1 MNVLSALRN
10 AMQVPE
16 LRRKLLITVG
26 LICADRLLASI
37 TIPAVN
43 TAALRDLFQSNGLLG
58 LLNLFSGSGFST
70 GGGGFGFSG
79 ISIVALGLN
88 PYINA
93 TIIMQLMT
101 VISTRV
107 KELSKE
113 GEQGRK
119 RLTQYA
125 RYLTVVLALLQ
136 SFGFV
141 RLFQSYTFQGQSI
154 LSPTLSWP
162 QVVGIIITLTAG
174 TVIIM
179 WFGELITEYGIGNGV
194 SIIIMIG
201 ILGQVPGTVLGLGH
215 NSSQIFTL
223 FMFAVIG
230 ILVSAGIIFV
240 QQATR
245 KIPIQSAQRV
255 MGRNVYQ
262 GRSSFLP
269 LRVNQAGVIPIIFA
283 VSIMFFPTLFGNFFS
298 PAAGQSG
305 GVLGAI
311 AVWIHNNWN
320 PFGPTLSVD
329 ILYEVAYF
337 GLVMAFT
344 FFYTAVT
351 FDPEDTADNLR
362 KNAVFIPGIRPGAQT
377 ADYLSRVMGRITL
390 AGAIFLG
397 VITVV
402 LPVVTA
408 LATGQQPS
416 TGLYLGGTAVLI
428 VVGVSLDTM
437 KQLETQL
444 LMRQYRGFI
453 R

>member
-1 MNVLSALRN
+1 MNLFGALRA
-10 AMQVPE
+10 AMGVPE
-16 LRRKLLITVG
+16 LRRKLLITIG
-26 LICADRLLASI
+26 LICVFRVLATI
-37 TIPAVN
+37 TIPGVN
-43 TAALRDLFQSNGLLG
+43 GAALRELFASNGLLG
-58 LLNLFSGSGFST
+58 LVNLFSGSGFAT
-70 GGGGFGFSG
+70 GGSPG

-113 GEQGRK
+113 GELGRR

-125 RYLTVVLALLQ
+125 RYLTVALAMLQ
-136 SFGFV
+136 AFGYT
-141 RLFQSYTFQGQSI
+141 RLFESYTYNGNAV
-154 LSPTLSWP
+154 LSPSTSWP
-162 QVVGIIITLTAG
+162 VILEIVIVLTAG
-174 TVIIM
+174 TILMM
-179 WFGELITEYGIGNGV
+179 WFGELITEYGLGNGV
-194 SIIIMIG
+194 SIIIMAG
-201 ILGQVPGTVLGLGH
+201 IMAQIPGTLV
-215 NSSQIFTL
+215 SFTNGGSAQTFTV

-230 ILVSAGIIFV
+230 ILVAAGIIFV

-255 MGRNVYQ
+255 VGRQVYQ

-283 VSIMFFPTLFGNFFS
+283 ISIMFFPTIFANFFQ
-298 PAAGQSG
+298 PAAGKG
-305 GVLGAI
+305 AGAI
-311 AVWIHNNWN
+311 GTLASWLHQNWN
-320 PFGPTLSVD
+320 PFGPVIWVD
-329 ILYEVAYF
+329 IGYELVYF
-337 GLVMAFT
+337 ALIMGFT

-351 FDPEDTADNLR
+351 FDPEDAADNL
-362 KNAVFIPGIRPGAQT
+362 KKSATFIPGIRPGRATAQ
-377 ADYLSRVMGRITL
+377 YLARVMSRITL

-397 VITVV
+397 LITVV
-402 LPVVTA
+402 LPILTA
-408 LATGQQPS
+408 LLTGQQPS
-416 TGLYLGGTAVLI
+416 SGLYLGGTAILI

-444 LMRQYRGFI
+444 LMRPYRGFI

>member
-1 MNVLSALRN
+1 MNLFGALRA

-16 LRRKLLITVG
+16 LRRKLLITIG
-26 LICADRLLASI
+26 LVVVFRMLASI

-43 TAALRDLFQSNGLLG
+43 GAVLKQLFDSNSILG
-58 LLNLFSGSGFST
+58 LVNLFSGSGFST
-70 GGGGFGFSG
+70 GGSNAG

-107 KELSKE
+107 KEMSKE
-113 GEQGRK
+113 GDLGRR

-125 RYLTVVLALLQ
+125 RYLTVLLALLQ
-136 SFGFV
+136 SFGYT
-141 RLFQSYTFQGQSI
+141 RLFETYTFQGQNI
-154 LSPTLSWP
+154 LSPNTSFP
-162 QVVGIIITLTAG
+162 ATVGIILILTGG
-174 TVIIM
+174 TVIMM
-179 WFGELITEYGIGNGV
+179 WFGELITEYGLGNGV
-194 SIIIMIG
+194 SIIIMVG
-201 ILGQVPGTVLGLGH
+201 IVAQIPNGLITFTNGGH
-215 NSSQIFTL
+215 SQTFTIFV
-223 FMFAVIG
+223 FAVIG
-230 ILVSAGIIFV
+230 ILVAAGIIFV

-245 KIPIQSAQRV
+245 KIPIQSSQRV
-255 MGRNVYQ
+255 VGRQVYQ

-283 VSIMFFPTLFGNFFS
+283 ISIMFFPTLFANFFL
-298 PAAGQSG
+298 PAVGQTG
-305 GVLGAI
+305 GVVGQLAT
-311 AVWIHNNWN
+311 WFHTYWN
-320 PFGPTLSVD
+320 PVGPSLAVD
-329 ILYEVAYF
+329 IGYEVIYF
-337 GLVMAFT
+337 ALIMGFT

-351 FDPEDTADNLR
+351 FDPEDAADNL
-362 KNAVFIPGIRPGAQT
+362 KKSATYIPGIRPGAAT
-377 ADYLSRVMGRITL
+377 AQYLARVMSRITL

-397 VITVV
+397 VVTVV
-402 LPVVTA
+402 LPLLTA
-408 LATGQQPS
+408 FLTGQQPN

>member
-1 MNVLSALRN
+1 MNVLTALRS

-16 LRRKLLITVG
+16 LRRKLLITIG
-26 LICADRLLASI
+26 LVCADRLLASI
-37 TIPAVN
+37 TIPGVN
-43 TAALRDLFQSNGLLG
+43 ATALRDLFTTNGLLG
-58 LLNLFSGSGFST
+58 LLNLFSGSGFS
-70 GGGGFGFSG
+70 GGTGFGYSG

-107 KELSKE
+107 KEMSKE
-113 GEQGRK
+113 GELGRK
-119 RLTQYA
+119 RITQYS
-125 RYLTVVLALLQ
+125 RYLTVALAALQ

-154 LSPTLSWP
+154 LSPTLPWP
-162 QVVGIIITLTAG
+162 RVAGIILILTAG

-223 FMFAVIG
+223 FMFCVIG
-230 ILVSAGIIFV
+230 VVVSAGIIYV

-255 MGRNVYQ
+255 QGRKVYQ

-298 PAAGQSG
+298 PPAGQSG
-305 GVLGAI
+305 GALGTI

-320 PFGPTLSVD
+320 PFGPNLTVD

-351 FDPEDTADNLR
+351 FDPDDTADNLR
-362 KNAVFIPGIRPGAQT
+362 KNAVFIPGIRPGGQT
-377 ADYLSRVMGRITL
+377 AEYLSRVMGRITL

-402 LPVVTA
+402 LPIVTA

-416 TGLYLGGTAVLI
+416 TGLYLGGTAILI

>member
-1 MNVLSALRN
+1 MNLFGALRA

-16 LRRKLLITVG
+16 LRRKLLITIG
-26 LICADRLLASI
+26 LLVVFRMLAVI
-37 TIPAVN
+37 TIPGVN
-43 TAALRDLFQSNGLLG
+43 TVALRQLYQNNSLLG
-58 LLNLFSGSGFST
+58 LINLFSGSGVST
-70 GGGGFGFSG
+70 GGSSAG

-113 GEQGRK
+113 GDLGRR

-125 RYLTVVLALLQ
+125 RYLTVALALLQ
-136 SFGFV
+136 AFGYT
-141 RLFQSYTFQGQSI
+141 RLFESYSFQGLSI
-154 LSPTLSWP
+154 LPSNISIAETL
-162 QVVGIIITLTAG
+162 GIIVILTGG

-179 WFGELITEYGIGNGV
+179 WFGELITEYGLGNGV
-194 SIIIMIG
+194 SIIIMAG
-201 ILGQVPGTVLGLGH
+201 ILAQIPNTVISFTNGGQAQTFT
-215 NSSQIFTL
+215 IFAL
-223 FMFAVIG
+223 AVIA
-230 ILVSAGIIFV
+230 IVLAAGIIFV

-245 KIPIQSAQRV
+245 KIPIQSSQRV
-255 MGRNVYQ
+255 VGRQVYQ

-283 VSIMFFPTLFGNFFS
+283 ISIMFFPQIFSNFFL
-298 PAAGQSG
+298 PPAGQTG
-305 GVLGAI
+305 GVVGQI
-311 AVWIHNNWN
+311 ATWFHTYWT
-320 PFGPTLSVD
+320 PTGPD
-329 ILYEVAYF
+329 ILFNVVYQILYF
-337 GLVMAFT
+337 ALIMGFT

-351 FDPEDTADNLR
+351 FDPQDAADDL
-362 KNAVFIPGIRPGAQT
+362 KKSATYIPGIRPGRAT
-377 ADYLSRVMGRITL
+377 ADYLARVMSRITL
-390 AGAIFLG
+390 AGAVFLG
-397 VITVV
+397 LITVV
-402 LPVVTA
+402 VPL
-408 LATGQQPS
+408 LAAYLTGQQLS
-416 TGLYLGGTAVLI
+416 QGLYLGGTAILI

>member
-1 MNVLSALRN
+1 MNLFGALRA
-10 AMQVPE
+10 AMGVPE
-16 LRRKLLITVG
+16 LRRKLLITIG
-26 LICADRLLASI
+26 LICVFRALATI
-37 TIPAVN
+37 TIPGVN
-43 TAALRDLFQSNGLLG
+43 GDALRALFSSNGLLG
-58 LLNLFSGSGFST
+58 LINLFSGSGFATS
-70 GGGGFGFSG
+70 GSNAG

-113 GEQGRK
+113 GDLGRR

-125 RYLTVVLALLQ
+125 RYLTVILAMLQ
-136 SFGFV
+136 AFGYT
-141 RLFQSYTFQGQSI
+141 RLFESFTYQGNAI
-154 LSPTLSWP
+154 LSPSTSWP
-162 QVVGIIITLTAG
+162 VILEIVIVLTAG
-174 TVIIM
+174 TVLIM
-179 WFGELITEYGIGNGV
+179 WFGELITEYGLGNGV
-194 SIIIMIG
+194 SIIIMAG
-201 ILGQVPGTVLGLGH
+201 ILGQIPGTLAT
-215 NSSQIFTL
+215 FTNGGSAQTFTV

-230 ILVSAGIIFV
+230 IVVAAGIIFV

-255 MGRNVYQ
+255 VGRQVYQ

-283 VSIMFFPTLFGNFFS
+283 ISIMFFPTIFSNFFT
-298 PAAGQSG
+298 PAVGRTG
-305 GVLGAI
+305 GVIGSLAT
-311 AVWIHNNWN
+311 WFHSNWN
-320 PFGPTLSVD
+320 PFGPVLGVD
-329 ILYEVAYF
+329 IGYELLYFALIM
-337 GLVMAFT
+337 GFT

-351 FDPEDTADNLR
+351 FDPEDAADNL
-362 KNAVFIPGIRPGAQT
+362 KKSATFIPGIRPGRATAQ
-377 ADYLSRVMGRITL
+377 YLARVMGRITL

-402 LPVVTA
+402 LPLLTA
-408 LATGQQPS
+408 LLTGQQPS
-416 TGLYLGGTAVLI
+416 SGLYLGGTAILI

>member
-1 MNVLSALRN
+1 MNVFGALRS
-10 AMQVPE
+10 AMGVPE
-16 LRRKLLITVG
+16 LRRKLLITIG
-26 LICADRLLASI
+26 LICVFRLLASI
-37 TIPAVN
+37 TIPGVN
-43 TAALRDLFQSNGLLG
+43 TAALRQLFQSNGLLG
-58 LLNLFSGSGFST
+58 LLNLFSGSGFGT
-70 GGGGFGFSG
+70 GGAFAG

-101 VISTRV
+101 VVSTRV
-107 KELSKE
+107 KEMSKE
-113 GEQGRK
+113 GQQGNT

-125 RYLTVVLALLQ
+125 RYLTVALAMLQ
-136 SFGFV
+136 AFGFT
-141 RLFQSYTFQGQSI
+141 RLFESFTFQGQSI
-154 LSPTLSWP
+154 LSPTTPWP
-162 QVVGIIITLTAG
+162 SILGIIVILTGG

-179 WFGELITEYGIGNGV
+179 WFGELITEYGLGNGV
-194 SIIIMIG
+194 SIIIMAG
-201 ILGQVPGTVLGLGH
+201 ILGQVPGTVLG
-215 NSSQIFTL
+215 FTHTGQQVFSL

-230 ILVSAGIIFV
+230 VVVSAGIIFV

-255 MGRNVYQ
+255 LGQKIYQ

-283 VSIMFFPTLFGNFFS
+283 ISIMFFPTLFGNFFAPS
-298 PAAGQSG
+298 VGHSG
-305 GVLGAI
+305 GVVGSVAL
-311 AVWIHNNWN
+311 WIHNNWN
-320 PFGPTLSVD
+320 PFGPSLVVD
-329 ILYEVAYF
+329 VLYQIFYF
-337 GLVMAFT
+337 VLIMGFT

-351 FDPEDTADNLR
+351 FDPDDTADNLK
-362 KNAVFIPGIRPGAQT
+362 KNAVFIPGIRPGPAT
-377 ADYLSRVMGRITL
+377 AEYLARVMGRITL

-402 LPVVTA
+402 LPLLTA
-408 LATGQQPS
+408 FLTGQQPS
-416 TGLYLGGTAVLI
+416 TGLYLGGTAILI

>member
-1 MNVLSALRN
+1 MSLFGALRA

-16 LRRKLLITVG
+16 LRRKLLITIG
-26 LICADRLLASI
+26 IICVFRAMATI
-37 TIPAVN
+37 TIPGVN
-43 TAALRDLFQSNGLLG
+43 GAALRQLFDTNGLLG
-58 LLNLFSGSGFST
+58 LINLFSGSGFST
-70 GGGGFGFSG
+70 SGSNAG

-113 GEQGRK
+113 GDLGRR

-125 RYLTVVLALLQ
+125 RYLTVVLAMLQ
-136 SFGFV
+136 GFGYT
-141 RLFQSYTFQGQSI
+141 RLFESFSFDGQTI
-154 LSPTLSWP
+154 LSPTTPWP
-162 QVVGIIITLTAG
+162 TILEIVIILAGG
-174 TVIIM
+174 TVVIM
-179 WFGELITEYGIGNGV
+179 WFGELITEYGLGNGV
-194 SIIIMIG
+194 SIIIMAG
-201 ILGQVPGTVLGLGH
+201 ILAQVPGSILAFTNGFTAQISTV
-215 NSSQIFTL
+215 FT
-223 FMFAVIG
+223 FAVIG
-230 ILVSAGIIFV
+230 IVVAAGIIFV

-255 MGRNVYQ
+255 VGRQVYQ

-283 VSIMFFPTLFGNFFS
+283 ISIMFFPTIFGNFFA
-298 PAAGQSG
+298 PAAGHAG
-305 GVLGAI
+305 GVIGGLAT
-311 AVWIHNNWN
+311 WIHNNWD
-320 PFGPTLSVD
+320 PFGPILWVD
-329 ILYEVAYF
+329 IGYELLYF
-337 GLVMAFT
+337 GLIMGFT

-351 FDPEDTADNLR
+351 FDPDDAADNL
-362 KNAVFIPGIRPGAQT
+362 KKSATFIPGIRPGRATAQ
-377 ADYLSRVMGRITL
+377 YLGRVMSRITL

-397 VITVV
+397 LITVV
-402 LPVVTA
+402 LPLVSAVI
-408 LATGQQPS
+408 TGQQPNS
-416 TGLYLGGTAVLI
+416 GLYLGGTAVLI

-453 R
+453 H

>member
-1 MNVLSALRN
+1 MNLFGALRA

-16 LRRKLLITVG
+16 LRRKLLITIG
-26 LICADRLLASI
+26 LLCVFRALATI
-37 TIPAVN
+37 TIPGVN
-43 TAALRDLFQSNGLLG
+43 QAALEQLFQSNGLLG
-58 LLNLFSGSGFST
+58 LVNLFSGSGFATSGT
-70 GGGGFGFSG
+70 NAG
-79 ISIVALGLN
+79 ISVVALGLN

-107 KELSKE
+107 KEMSRE
-113 GEQGRK
+113 GDLGRR

-125 RYLTVVLALLQ
+125 RYLTVALAMLQ
-136 SFGFV
+136 GFGYT
-141 RLFQSYTFQGQSI
+141 RLFQSYSFNGQTI
-154 LSPTLSWP
+154 LSSSTPWTTIVEI
-162 QVVGIIITLTAG
+162 VVILTAG

-179 WFGELITEYGIGNGV
+179 WFGELITEYGLGNGV
-194 SIIIMIG
+194 SIIIMAG
-201 ILGQVPGTVLGLGH
+201 ILGQIPGSILA
-215 NSSQIFTL
+215 FTNGGTAQTFTI

-230 ILVSAGIIFV
+230 IVVAAGIIFV

-255 MGRNVYQ
+255 VGRQVYQ

-283 VSIMFFPTLFGNFFS
+283 ISIMFFPTIFGNFFT
-298 PAAGQSG
+298 PAAGAKASFIGQ
-305 GVLGAI
+305 LAT
-311 AVWIHNNWN
+311 WIHTNWN
-320 PFGPTLSVD
+320 PFGPIVWVD
-329 ILYEVAYF
+329 IGYEVIYF
-337 GLVMAFT
+337 ALIMGFT
-344 FFYTAVT
+344 FFYTSVT
-351 FDPEDTADNLR
+351 FDPEDAADNL
-362 KNAVFIPGIRPGAQT
+362 KKSATFIPGIRPGRATAQ
-377 ADYLSRVMGRITL
+377 YLARVMSRITL

-402 LPVVTA
+402 LPIATA
-408 LATGQQPS
+408 LLTGQQPS
-416 TGLYLGGTAVLI
+416 SGLYLGGTAVLI

-453 R
+453 H